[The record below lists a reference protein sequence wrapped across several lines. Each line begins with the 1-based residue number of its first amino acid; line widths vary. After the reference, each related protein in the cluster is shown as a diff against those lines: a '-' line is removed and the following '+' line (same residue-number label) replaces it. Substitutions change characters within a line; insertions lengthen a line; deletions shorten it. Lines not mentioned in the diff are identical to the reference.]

1 MPTPT
6 VSPALTP
13 SPAIEL
19 CPLCC
24 GNGFLR
30 LDNPVGHPRF
40 GKFEPCPHPSHQADR
55 LARLARVSEMQPGE
69 MARRVSDIKRV
80 EQRVKIKQFDPAQ
93 NKEIEAVEIRSNHA
107 MLDAANQMLADP
119 HGWLWIWGGPGNAKS
134 EVLIAMVNELNERG
148 HGPAVYT
155 KFTKLVDYMRDAFD
169 ERKRRADD
177 PGFDLGYIARF
188 NRLKSIKVLA
198 IDEMDKVRETPF
210 LNDFRFD
217 FLDDRYRQGVNGQTI
232 TLFAS
237 NDNPATLPDPI
248 WDRVRDGRF
257 RVVHNQAASARP
269 YMRRKGG

>member
-1 MPTPT
+1 METVAETINKMPTPT

-40 GKFEPCPHPSHQADR
+40 GKFEPCPHPLHQADR

-69 MARRVSDIKRV
+69 MARRVSDIRPV
-80 EQRVKIKQFDPAQ
+80 DGNRTML
-93 NKEIEAVEIRSNHA
+93 EAAGE
-107 MLDAANQMLADP
+107 MLNNP
-119 HGWLWIWGGPGNAKS
+119 CGWLWIWGGPGNAKS
-134 EVLIAMVNELNERG
+134 EVLIALVNELNERG

-188 NRLKSIKVLA
+188 NRLKAVRVLA

-217 FLDDRYRQGVNGQTI
+217 FLDDRYRQGIAGQTV

-237 NDNPATLPDPI
+237 NSDPATLPDPI

-257 RVVHNQAASARP
+257 KVIHNQAASARP
-269 YMRRKGG
+269 YMGRSGAMK